1 MQPFGL
7 DSKAIMQI
15 NVCLKRQHVQ
25 EYFFLNPFFEAD
37 YNF

>member
-7 DSKAIMQI
+7 DSKAIMQM
-15 NVCLKRQHVQ
+15 NVCFKKQHVQ
-25 EYFFLNPFFEAD
+25 EYLKNPFFEAD